1 MLLSFVAPQR
11 SSIPLTPL
19 GEPLGDPITIVSP
32 QQILSGPV
40 LQHRSSSTSSLNV
53 GTKAPDPEIRQPG
66 CTTTSTES
74 QQSQPGPA
82 RKSPRKPP
90 PSNLGISSPNTT
102 SLLSTPNPSGSA
114 TPAATPPIPLK
125 SPLRSISGESSVTS
139 YNSYSPVEILVENPI
154 ETGIGLGIQ
163 EMVKPEVGKIEKEKS
178 VEELASMDSVIPN
191 AGTPLTGQT
200 RVPGLASTTA
210 DDHTSQPHAQN
221 DLSAQK
227 EPDDIRLTMLTVPSI
242 YSQDSVPSSATSSS
256 ELVDSPTEST
266 STAGKAGSGDAS
278 ESTRG
283 SGRKR
288 PMSGV
293 FTQMAVGWGRM
304 KEEMEKRKST
314 DLGNSGHRVCVMFC
328 YVFGQSLT

>member
-1 MLLSFVAPQR
+1 MLPSFVAPQR
-11 SSIPLTPL
+11 SSIPLPPL

-32 QQILSGPV
+32 QQILSGPAS
-40 LQHRSSSTSSLNV
+40 QHRSSSMSSLNV
-53 GTKAPDPEIRQPG
+53 GTQAPDLEMRQPS

-82 RKSPRKPP
+82 RKSPRKSP
-90 PSNLGISSPNTT
+90 PSHLGISSPNTT
-102 SLLSTPNPSGSA
+102 SLLSTPNPSGLA

-125 SPLRSISGESSVTS
+125 SPLRSISGGSSVTS
-139 YNSYSPVEILVENPI
+139 YNSYSPAEIPGENPI

-163 EMVKPEVGKIEKEKS
+163 AMVKPEVE
-178 VEELASMDSVIPN
+178 
-191 AGTPLTGQT
+191 T
-200 RVPGLASTTA
+200 RVPDLASTTA
-210 DDHTSQPHAQN
+210 DDHASQPHARN

-227 EPDDIRLTMLTVPSI
+227 ELDDIRLTMLTVPSI
-242 YSQDSVPSSATSSS
+242 YSQDSAPSSATSSS
-256 ELVDSPTEST
+256 ELVDSPAEST

-304 KEEMEKRKST
+304 KEEMEKRKSS
-314 DLGNSGHRVCVMFC
+314 DLGNSGHRVCVMFR